1 MKVIISEQR
10 MNNVIKKLLMNNIE
24 DVKSVNFFD
33 KNVLGVENGKKVKY
47 TKTVIEI
54 LIDPGKVCEG
64 NLHFGSHSLEK
75 RKKIQELLNDALSI
89 DIREY
94 MSSYDI
100 VVYEV
105 VTTPL

>member
-1 MKVIISEQR
+1 
-10 MNNVIKKLLMNNIE
+10 MNNIE
-24 DVKSVNFFD
+24 DIKSVNFFD
-33 KNVLGVENGKKVKY
+33 KDVLGVENGKRVKY

-64 NLHFGSHSLEK
+64 NFHFGSHSLEK

-89 DIREY
+89 DVKEY
-94 MSSYDI
+94 MSPYDFI
-100 VVYEV
+100 VYEV